1 MLIPIISYYRRQIGK
16 LVVKY
21 IEILENNL
29 IELAQEVKLEREYVF
44 QQDNDSMHKAEIT
57 KFLEDNYITVLNFL
71 LLSLNLK
78 YYVNGEKKMANE
90 IIPSLGGRLYFNSS
104 NIIFSYSSISQLNS
118 DIKLS
123 SSAPRDNLFKYGPS

>member
-1 MLIPIISYYRRQIGK
+1 M
-16 LVVKY
+16 VVKY
-21 IEILENNL
+21 IEILDNNL

-44 QQDNDSMHKAEIT
+44 QQDNDPKHKAEIT
-57 KFLEDNYITVLNFL
+57 KFLEDNYITVLNLL

-78 YYVNGEKKMANE
+78 YYANGEEEMANE
-90 IIPSLGGRLYFNSS
+90 IIPSLGGRLYFNFS
-104 NIIFSYSSISQLNS
+104 NIIFSYSSISRLNS